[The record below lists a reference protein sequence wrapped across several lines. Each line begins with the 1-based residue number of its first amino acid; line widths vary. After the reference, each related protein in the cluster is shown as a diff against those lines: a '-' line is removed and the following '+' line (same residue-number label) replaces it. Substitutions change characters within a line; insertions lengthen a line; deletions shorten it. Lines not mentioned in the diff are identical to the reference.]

1 MKNTK
6 INRDQAITIIK
17 NILIEGCSIPMASI
31 GNGGSGLCYVSPPPS
46 KDDRIE
52 LISALKS
59 KAFRI
64 VPTSEISEE
73 FGGLHFSEDY
83 DVCVEFSSMDG
94 SNPSREQYLLWD
106 IDYFKD

>member
-1 MKNTK
+1 MKNIK
-6 INRDQAITIIK
+6 ISRDQAITIIR
-17 NILIEGCSIPMASI
+17 NILTEGCSIPMASL
-31 GNGGSGLCYVSPPPS
+31 GNGGSGLCYVGHPPFNDEIPEFIS
-46 KDDRIE
+46 TLKD
-52 LISALKS
+52 KS
-59 KAFRI
+59 FRI

-94 SNPSREQYLLWD
+94 SDPSREQYLLWD